1 MGTVSRQCLRA
12 SGQHLGGKTLA
23 GYRTNTERSQPK
35 PNSSRMTME
44 GEGNRLFKNL
54 WLSDLEVA
62 SLFLRVALFLIRRG
76 SGYVT

>member
-35 PNSSRMTME
+35 PDSSRMTME
-44 GEGNRLFKNL
+44 GKEIDSSK
-54 WLSDLEVA
+54 
-62 SLFLRVALFLIRRG
+62 ICG
-76 SGYVT
+76 SRI